1 MTAPL
6 HPDRVLFQGERP
18 YPCLPA
24 CDHYAGTEKLMLKSL
39 ALQRQMGAVFD
50 VTCDCEDGAPA
61 GREREHAQLVAS
73 LIASS
78 ENAHSRVGVR
88 IHDISHPHWRDD
100 LQIILEGAGAR
111 LAFVTLPKATC
122 ASEVATMIAAAA
134 EIATALGLKRHI
146 PIHALIETHGAL
158 REVHQIASLPDVE
171 CIDFGLMD
179 FVSAHHSAVPGA
191 AMKSP
196 GQFTHPLV
204 VRAKCEIAAAAH
216 AAAVVAAHNV
226 TTELHDLGVV
236 REDARR
242 ARQEFGFLRMWSIHP
257 DQIRPIV
264 ESMQPDFAE
273 AQEAADILLSAGA
286 ADWGPIRHNGRLHD
300 RASYRYY
307 WSLLQRARITGV
319 EIPSAAREAFFAA
332 DASAAS

>member
-1 MTAPL
+1 MTTPL
-6 HPDRVLFQGERP
+6 HPDNVLFQGERP
-18 YPCLPA
+18 YPYLPA

-39 ALQRQMGAVFD
+39 ALQRQMGPVFD

-73 LIASS
+73 LIASA
-78 ENAHSRVGVR
+78 ENAHDRVGVR
-88 IHDISHPHWRDD
+88 IHDFSHPHWRHD
-100 LQIILEGAGAR
+100 LEIVLGGAGDR
-111 LAFVTLPKATC
+111 LAFITLPKATC
-122 ASEVATMIAAAA
+122 AAEVAAMGAAAA
-134 EIATALGLKRHI
+134 EIAGANGLKRRI
-146 PIHALIETHGAL
+146 PLHALIETHGAL

-179 FVSAHHSAVPGA
+179 FVSAHHSAIPGA

-216 AAAVVAAHNV
+216 AAGVVAAHNV
-226 TTELHDLGVV
+226 TTELHDLSVV

-242 ARQEFGFLRMWSIHP
+242 ARHEFGFLRMWSIHP

-273 AQEAADILLSAGA
+273 AQEAAEILLAAGA

-319 EIPSAAREAFFAA
+319 DIPAAARETFFAA
-332 DASAAS
+332 EVED